1 MNACLVRLC
10 AVLLLSPTLILAQ
23 PAPPDPGAEVL
34 GEVVVTGSHIRSV
47 DVETQHPVIAIDR
60 PAIERT
66 GLTTVADVIQLIV
79 AAGQAANRTINN
91 GSNGEQLV
99 QLRSL
104 GFNRTLVLLNG
115 QRFVTDITGAVDLS
129 AIPLALV
136 DRIEVLLDSA
146 SAIYGSDAIAGV
158 INIVTRRNYEGGDF
172 SASFGQ
178 NDHDDGETRSA
189 YLTYGYHGERLSASG
204 GVEYDDLDP
213 IYASNRAISAVPY
226 YGLPPGATGST
237 ATPYSWL
244 APDSY
249 YDFVRL
255 IPGRPGTS
263 PDDFRY
269 VDRTQDKFNY
279 APWNYLQTPQQRRA
293 AFGQLRFEFNPMLA
307 FNLEAL
313 YNQRSSAQQVAPSV
327 LRFDVFSHPGTDDI
341 AISPENLYN
350 PFGEP
355 IDETNRRLEEAG
367 PRVFDQT
374 VDTQR
379 IHAGL
384 DGLFSSWGREFT
396 WGIDVVATR
405 SREHE
410 LDGPVGDNS
419 KLALAMGPSF
429 LDANGAAHCGTPDAP
444 IAGCVPWNF
453 FGPPGSITPE
463 MLAYATA
470 MEVNHYRNESRV
482 AELHALTDRLA
493 DLPGGPLALAAGL
506 AYRRESAAATLDPL
520 ETSGNQ
526 NGIGGTADS
535 TSGSYSVNEAYLEFD
550 APLLADKPFARQ
562 LAFTLGTRYS
572 HYSNFGSTTNS
583 QLGLRWR
590 PADDLLMRGNYAQ
603 GFRAPSVDELF
614 QGKGLSRAPNLVDPC
629 DPYNQPT
636 SAVAARCAA
645 LGVPADV
652 DSSAQFPS
660 AITGGNPYLQ
670 PETSRSRG
678 AGFVFAPASIH
689 GLDVSIDWYDVQLRN
704 VIYNS
709 GPQDVV
715 DNCYVYNNDAACANI
730 TRSPHDGTL
739 QTVTALPQNFSSGLQ
754 TSGYDL
760 ALHFR
765 HDTSFGIVGV
775 NWNANYV
782 DYIGEIGHPA
792 PGTELADHSIAYGN
806 TAGLSTGGLFGTVW
820 RWRSQ
825 LELTW
830 DSAPWSSSIR
840 ARSFSGVDESCGIV
854 ASTANAL
861 GEASL
866 LNLCSNPDQTIQ
878 LGDSAAPKNH
888 VGSVTYTDIEGSWEA
903 QWHGRFTVGIRNV
916 LDRDPPVSYSV
927 GINSFFADYD
937 IPGRFYYVRYQQR
950 F

>member
-1 MNACLVRLC
+1 MNARRARRC
-10 AVLLLSPTLILAQ
+10 AVMLFFPTLLHAQ
-23 PAPPDPGAEVL
+23 TAATDPGAEVL
-34 GEVVVTGSHIRSV
+34 GEVVVTGSHINSA

-60 PAIERT
+60 AAIERT

-115 QRFVTDITGAVDLS
+115 QRFVTDIDGAVDLS

-158 INIVTRRNYEGGDF
+158 INIVTRRNYEGGEF

-178 NDHDDGETRSA
+178 NDHDDGQTRSA
-189 YLTYGYHGERLSASG
+189 YLTFGYRGERLSASG

-213 IYASNRAISAVPY
+213 IYASNRAISAMPY
-226 YGLPPGATGST
+226 YGLPPGATGSS

-249 YDFVRL
+249 DDFVRL

-269 VDRTQDKFNY
+269 VDPTQDLFNF
-279 APWNYLQTPQQRRA
+279 APWNYLQTPQQRHA
-293 AFGQLRFEFNPMLA
+293 AFGQLRFEFNPTLA
-307 FNLEAL
+307 FNLDAL

-341 AISPENLYN
+341 AISSENLYN

-355 IDETNRRLEEAG
+355 IDETYRRLEEAG

-470 MEVNHYRNESRV
+470 MEVNHYRNESRI
-482 AELHALTDRLA
+482 AELHATTDRLA
-493 DLPGGPLALAAGL
+493 DLPDGPLALAAGL

-526 NGIGGTADS
+526 NGFGGTADS

-550 APLLADKPFARQ
+550 APLLAEKPFARQ
-562 LAFTLGTRYS
+562 LALSVGTRYS
-572 HYSNFGSTTNS
+572 NYSNFGGTTN
-583 QLGLRWR
+583 
-590 PADDLLMRGNYAQ
+590 
-603 GFRAPSVDELF
+603 
-614 QGKGLSRAPNLVDPC
+614 
-629 DPYNQPT
+629 
-636 SAVAARCAA
+636 
-645 LGVPADV
+645 
-652 DSSAQFPS
+652 
-660 AITGGNPYLQ
+660 
-670 PETSRSRG
+670 
-678 AGFVFAPASIH
+678 
-689 GLDVSIDWYDVQLRN
+689 
-704 VIYNS
+704 
-709 GPQDVV
+709 
-715 DNCYVYNNDAACANI
+715 
-730 TRSPHDGTL
+730 
-739 QTVTALPQNFSSGLQ
+739 
-754 TSGYDL
+754 
-760 ALHFR
+760 
-765 HDTSFGIVGV
+765 
-775 NWNANYV
+775 
-782 DYIGEIGHPA
+782 
-792 PGTELADHSIAYGN
+792 
-806 TAGLSTGGLFGTVW
+806 
-820 RWRSQ
+820 
-825 LELTW
+825 
-830 DSAPWSSSIR
+830 
-840 ARSFSGVDESCGIV
+840 
-854 ASTANAL
+854 
-861 GEASL
+861 
-866 LNLCSNPDQTIQ
+866 
-878 LGDSAAPKNH
+878 
-888 VGSVTYTDIEGSWEA
+888 
-903 QWHGRFTVGIRNV
+903 
-916 LDRDPPVSYSV
+916 
-927 GINSFFADYD
+927 
-937 IPGRFYYVRYQQR
+937 
-950 F
+950 